1 MFIQKK
7 RSFYARTA
15 HAHRTNEWNAVC
27 GVNEQLETAVAVGR
41 RSPLSQLIRHLMLN
55 IINMTT

>member
-15 HAHRTNEWNAVC
+15 HAHRTNEWNAV
-27 GVNEQLETAVAVGR
+27 NEQLETVAVGR
-41 RSPLSQLIRHLMLN
+41 RSPLSQLIR
-55 IINMTT
+55 I